1 MVPWQQIETVF
12 LDMDGTLLDLHF
24 DNHFWQEH
32 VPLRYAQRHNLDIDT
47 AKSQLIPKFRLK
59 EGTMDWYCVDYWS
72 RELNLDIASLKR
84 EINHLIAVHE
94 HVVDFLQRTR
104 TCGKRVVML
113 TNAHAKSLDLKMEVT
128 GLAHAFDALVCSH
141 DIGYPKEDLRFW
153 SQLGKQEPFRK
164 ETTLFIDDSPSVLR
178 TAREFGIH
186 HIVAVRK
193 PDSKSAPRQVDGFNA
208 IDSFSEIMPAG

>member
-1 MVPWQQIETVF
+1 MVPWQEIESVF

-32 VPLRYAQRHNLDIDT
+32 VPLRYAERHDLDIDT

-72 RELNLDIASLKR
+72 RELKLDIASLKR

-104 TCGKRVVML
+104 NSGKRVVML
-113 TNAHAKSLDLKMEVT
+113 TNAHAMSLDLKMEVT
-128 GLAHAFDALVCSH
+128 GLADAFDALICAH

-153 SQLGKQEPFRK
+153 SQLGKDEPFRK
-164 ETTLFIDDSPSVLR
+164 ESTLFIDDSLSVLR
-178 TAREFGIH
+178 TAREFGIR

-193 PDSKSAPRQVDGFNA
+193 PDSKSAPREVDGFNA
-208 IDSFSEIMPAG
+208 IDSFSEIMPAA

>member
-1 MVPWQQIETVF
+1 MVPWQEIESVF

-24 DNHFWQEH
+24 DNHFWREH
-32 VPLRYAQRHNLDIDT
+32 VPLRYAERHNLDIET
-47 AKSQLIPKFRLK
+47 ARSKLFPKFRLK

-72 RELNLDIASLKR
+72 RELNLDIAALKE

-94 HVVDFLQRTR
+94 HVVDFLERTR
-104 TCGKRVVML
+104 ECGKRVVML
-113 TNAHAKSLDLKMEVT
+113 TNAHVKSLDLKMEVT
-128 GLAHAFDALVCSH
+128 GLTDAFDALVCAH

-153 SQLGKQEPFRK
+153 SHLGKDEPFRK
-164 ETTLFIDDSPSVLR
+164 EATLFIDDSLSVLR

-193 PDSKSAPRQVDGFNA
+193 PDSKSPAREIEEFNA
-208 IDSFSEIMPAG
+208 IDNFSEIMPCK

>member
-1 MVPWQQIETVF
+1 
-12 LDMDGTLLDLHF
+12 
-24 DNHFWQEH
+24 
-32 VPLRYAQRHNLDIDT
+32 LRYAERHNLDIKT

-94 HVVDFLQRTR
+94 HVTEFLQRTR
-104 TCGKRVVML
+104 ECGKRVVML

-128 GLAHAFDALVCSH
+128 GLTDAFDALVCAH

-153 SQLGKQEPFRK
+153 SRLGEGEPFRK

-193 PDSKSAPRQVDGFNA
+193 PDSQSAPREVEGFISIN
-208 IDSFSEIMPAG
+208 SFSEIMPVL

>member
-1 MVPWQQIETVF
+1 MLPWQEIESVF

-24 DNHFWQEH
+24 DNHFWREH
-32 VPLRYAQRHNLDIDT
+32 VPLRYAERHNLDIQT

-104 TCGKRVVML
+104 DCEKRVVML

-128 GLAHAFDALVCSH
+128 GLADAFDAEKISAVDPL
-141 DIGYPKEDLRFW
+141 ED
-153 SQLGKQEPFRK
+153 
-164 ETTLFIDDSPSVLR
+164 
-178 TAREFGIH
+178 
-186 HIVAVRK
+186 
-193 PDSKSAPRQVDGFNA
+193 
-208 IDSFSEIMPAG
+208 